1 MHAISQFKDF
11 EFARKVRHQRAGDD
25 LSRVPGEAV
34 QGAAAG
40 RGIEVG
46 IEAAHDRGASA
57 KAPEVLERFDYPALR
72 EQIRRAYLDITG
84 GSFNKR
90 ALLSDIRRRLPAL
103 DREALDNV
111 LKRMQREEDAS
122 LMRLDN
128 QVEITD
134 ADHAAAL
141 HIGKEPR
148 HILWISR

>member
-1 MHAISQFKDF
+1 
-11 EFARKVRHQRAGDD
+11 
-25 LSRVPGEAV
+25 
-34 QGAAAG
+34 
-40 RGIEVG
+40 
-46 IEAAHDRGASA
+46 
-57 KAPEVLERFDYPALR
+57 
-72 EQIRRAYLDITG
+72 
-84 GSFNKR
+84 
-90 ALLSDIRRRLPAL
+90 LPAL